1 MTVVSYVLTQ
11 PVLDAKTQ
19 FKKNFPKAP
28 FLGDIGN
35 PAHLKGS
42 GDHTPWASD
51 KINGMKHRPGYVY
64 AADLGNGTG
73 FDTKKFS
80 AWLLAQVKAGKY
92 PELKYFISNYELYD
106 RRYGWKKQKGT
117 DGPGHVHMSFMP
129 GHEKTKST
137 IVSDYFHHL
146 QGKAPPGQPPAVPIT
161 ARTTW
166 DGKVIGNKAPN
177 ARLVTADKAPRLG
190 LGAKDEAMGGWVTF
204 AEHKLGV
211 AANGYFGPEMVE
223 AVKRLQRSRRLPVT
237 GKIDAKTWRSLGQPL

>member
-1 MTVVSYVLTQ
+1 MTGVTGGRNRKALTARGI
-11 PVLDAKTQ
+11 L
-19 FKKNFPKAP
+19 
-28 FLGDIGN
+28 
-35 PAHLKGS
+35 
-42 GDHTPWASD
+42 
-51 KINGMKHRPGYVY
+51 
-64 AADLGNGTG
+64 
-73 FDTKKFS
+73 
-80 AWLLAQVKAGKY
+80 
-92 PELKYFISNYELYD
+92 
-106 RRYGWKKQKGT
+106 
-117 DGPGHVHMSFMP
+117 
-129 GHEKTKST
+129 
-137 IVSDYFHHL
+137 SDYFHHL